1 MQKPCRKAGEIS
13 LNFSSDGREPGN
25 SNSNEEGG
33 KWGSDPDPV
42 SFHRVIVVGTKNVGD
57 SEVVQTM
64 LSRGALGGRE
74 GIVGWESLSR
84 IRNKDQQK
92 QL

>member
-1 MQKPCRKAGEIS
+1 MLDVAGGV
-13 LNFSSDGREPGN
+13 F
-25 SNSNEEGG
+25 
-33 KWGSDPDPV
+33 
-42 SFHRVIVVGTKNVGD
+42 VVETENVDD

-84 IRNKDQQK
+84 IRNKNQPK
-92 QL
+92 

>member
-1 MQKPCRKAGEIS
+1 MLDVAG
-13 LNFSSDGREPGN
+13 G
-25 SNSNEEGG
+25 
-33 KWGSDPDPV
+33 
-42 SFHRVIVVGTKNVGD
+42 VIVVETGNVDD

-64 LSRGALGGRE
+64 LSTSRGALGGRE

-84 IRNKDQQK
+84 IRNKNQQK